1 MAMAAIFRSIT
12 GRKAEA
18 GLLSN
23 AMLVLLIASIACLA
37 SCVKIE
43 PMPNAP
49 TTSTEPFPRPGDF
62 TEGYTPQSGAILN
75 GLQSTYSGTLA
86 VTMMDRSAVARVLP
100 PGFRLAQP
108 SNNPTTRHPVI
119 HLIGD
124 QLEPSTLIGG
134 YPVNVGT
141 GYREMVLLVPYV
153 VRDSGSGLYNFAARM
168 FLTDPTAVIGGNEI
182 FGYAKVLAQLN
193 RAEAST
199 RTNYQVATL
208 DGSTTWVFDQIDL
221 TGPWAPA
228 STPLPRWQD
237 LREIFQLPILGL
249 RPADGV
255 LPAQFICSYW
265 EWNFDQAELAA
276 ARSNHRF
283 VTKFLDGTEEWVSA
297 GQLQSAP
304 DGAVA
309 IRRLRWRLAAL
320 PTAC

>member
-1 MAMAAIFRSIT
+1 MAKAAIFRSTT

-37 SCVKIE
+37 SCVTIK

-62 TEGYTPQSGAILN
+62 TEGYTPQSGPILN

-100 PGFRLAQP
+100 PGFHLAQP
-108 SNNPTTRHPVI
+108 RNNSTTRHPVI

-193 RAEAST
+193 RAEASP
-199 RTNYQVATL
+199 RTELSGCNAGRQHELVLRSDRPDEPMGPSLHATAAMAGL
-208 DGSTTWVFDQIDL
+208 ARNFPDSHSGR
-221 TGPWAPA
+221 AP
-228 STPLPRWQD
+228 SR
-237 LREIFQLPILGL
+237 
-249 RPADGV
+249 
-255 LPAQFICSYW
+255 
-265 EWNFDQAELAA
+265 
-276 ARSNHRF
+276 
-283 VTKFLDGTEEWVSA
+283 
-297 GQLQSAP
+297 
-304 DGAVA
+304 
-309 IRRLRWRLAAL
+309 
-320 PTAC
+320 